1 MRLAWRAVRFELALW
16 RSLSLLLIGRRDGRR
31 PGVTTV
37 GYHRAATGLF
47 VLLLVASAV
56 EVPALHLIVPWRP
69 VQLLRLAL
77 GVWGVAFTA
86 GLWASYVVR
95 PYLFSADGVRL
106 RHGVQRD
113 LRLSWAQ
120 IADVRE
126 RTVRTWAKPGF
137 GTAVTVEDGRLGYV
151 VHGETN
157 VALLL
162 AEPIVVGGAEVT
174 EVHVGADDP
183 AALTAALSSRRLRPP
198 AGRPGRG

>member
-16 RSLSLLLIGRRDGRR
+16 RSLLLLLIGRRDGRR

-56 EVPALHLIVPWRP
+56 EVPALHLIVPWQP
-69 VQLLRLAL
+69 VRLALLAL

-120 IADVRE
+120 IADVRP

-137 GTAVTVEDGRLGYV
+137 AVEDGRLGYV

-183 AALTAALSSRRLRPP
+183 AALAAALSSRPLRPP